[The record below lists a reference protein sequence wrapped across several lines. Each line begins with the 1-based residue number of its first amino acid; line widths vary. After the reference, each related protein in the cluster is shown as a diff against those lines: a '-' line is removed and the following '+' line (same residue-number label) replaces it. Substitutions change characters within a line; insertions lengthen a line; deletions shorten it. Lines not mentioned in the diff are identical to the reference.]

1 MRRGLIKREKAGL
14 RYPLKLLQVRLTDG
28 LTDGLTNDTV
38 ERFLALNGK
47 IHVMQLTAPLFG
59 AILCFLGISF
69 KID

>member
-28 LTDGLTNDTV
+28 LTNDTV

-47 IHVMQLTAPLFG
+47 INVMQLTPPLFG

>member
-28 LTDGLTNDTV
+28 LTNDTV

-47 IHVMQLTAPLFG
+47 IHVMQLTPPLFG